1 MGMHRTPHQLL
12 AEALEKVKQLK
23 IKAAQHSVAN
33 DPRML
38 KITKEESRIKKELS
52 KALKWLDPEKGLQNR
67 ISKLQAQIHEARH
80 NLDNAKEIQQGMTL
94 ELEGLQGE
102 KEALALE
109 LAEDLELETNG

>member
-1 MGMHRTPHQLL
+1 
-12 AEALEKVKQLK
+12 
-23 IKAAQHSVAN
+23 
-33 DPRML
+33 
-38 KITKEESRIKKELS
+38 
-52 KALKWLDPEKGLQNR
+52 
-67 ISKLQAQIHEARH
+67 LQAQIHEARH